1 MKVQALTTDFWEWA
15 LNAYGRED
23 VAEACLALQDD
34 HDQCVPLLLW
44 AAWRANDGVG
54 VGAAEAV
61 KAAGIAR
68 VWADEVVGP
77 LRQVRR
83 RLKSALENGDDAVR
97 LPLREKIKGLEL
109 EAERALMHRLSGISE
124 EKTQVKQKFVDALM
138 AAARAWATEV
148 PKEGLNR
155 LAEALTKA

>member
-1 MKVQALTTDFWEWA
+1 MTTDFWKWA
-15 LNAYGRED
+15 VNAYGREG

-44 AAWRANDGVG
+44 AAWRANDGIG
-54 VGAAEAV
+54 VGAADAV
-61 KAAGIAR
+61 VAAGIAR
-68 VWADEVVGP
+68 VWAHEVVGP

-83 RLKSALENGDDAVR
+83 RMKNALENGDDAVR

-109 EAERALMHRLSGISE
+109 EAERALMCRLSGVSE
-124 EKTQVKQKFVDALM
+124 EKSHAKQEVGEALV
-138 AAARAWATEV
+138 ATARAWAAKV
-148 PKEGLNR
+148 PKERLNR